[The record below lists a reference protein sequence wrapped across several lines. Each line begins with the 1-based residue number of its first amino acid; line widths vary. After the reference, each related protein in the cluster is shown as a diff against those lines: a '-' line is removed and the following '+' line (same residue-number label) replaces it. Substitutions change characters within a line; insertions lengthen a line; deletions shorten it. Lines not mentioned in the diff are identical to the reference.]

1 MLLYA
6 IITINLAFLLYTIG
20 VWSEKQQGS
29 LKKWHLLIFWLG
41 LVFDTIGTTLMS
53 INESGF
59 VFNLHG
65 ITGALA
71 ILLMLIHVVW
81 ASIVIVA
88 NNKKAQMHF
97 HKLSLVVW
105 MIWII
110 PFFIGAIMGM
120 NAQFWF
126 VIPKKAQN
134 NHLKYSTA
142 F

>member
-6 IITINLAFLLYTIG
+6 IITINLAFVLYTIG

-41 LVFDTIGTTLMS
+41 LIFDTVGTTLMS

-71 ILLMLIHVVW
+71 ILLMLFHVVW
-81 ASIVIVA
+81 ASIVIIA
-88 NNKKAQMHF
+88 NNRKAQMRF

-105 MIWII
+105 LIWII
-110 PFFIGAIMGM
+110 PFFTGAIMGM
-120 NAQFWF
+120 SA
-126 VIPKKAQN
+126 
-134 NHLKYSTA
+134 
-142 F
+142 

>member
-1 MLLYA
+1 MLHYA

-29 LKKWHLLIFWLG
+29 LKKWHLAIFWLG
-41 LVFDTIGTTLMS
+41 FVFDTIGTTLMS
-53 INESGF
+53 INENGF

-65 ITGALA
+65 LTGAVA
-71 ILLMLIHVVW
+71 IVLMLIHVVW

-88 NNKKAQMHF
+88 NNRKAQMHF

-110 PFFIGAIMGM
+110 PFFIGAFMGM
-120 NAQFWF
+120 SA
-126 VIPKKAQN
+126 
-134 NHLKYSTA
+134 
-142 F
+142 